1 MSVGP
6 LLILILIIPLPAIL
20 LPIILYIIN
29 TRLIWLSLILSLVIA
44 SIVYWKDL
52 LYYESRPIMLF
63 FILAQLII
71 GLITIAIIKL
81 IRRKQDKL

>member
-29 TRLIWLSLILSLVIA
+29 TRLIWLSLILSPVIA